1 MTHLHTIP
9 VKLGNKSYKIFID
22 EKFPFKL
29 SSLIPKSHTYSK
41 VFIITDK
48 NVNNE
53 FKIELDKLKKK
64 FVYEKIV
71 LPEGEKTKSF
81 KYLEIILDKLLS
93 KRIDRNALLVCMGG
107 GVIGDL
113 TGLIASITLRGIDFI
128 QVPTTLLSQV
138 DSSVGG
144 KTAINSKYGK
154 NLIGTFNQP
163 RVVLISLSFLKK
175 LPKRQLISGY
185 AEILKYSLIKSKP
198 FFDWLNVNGK
208 KIINLN
214 VQACS
219 KAIKES
225 CKIKS
230 QIVSNDEKEKGVRE
244 ILNFGHTF
252 GHALESLTGYSKKL
266 NHGESIILGMYIA
279 IKFSV
284 FLGFCNKEIIK
295 KYERH
300 LENLNIKYKIHDYKI
315 KISPTLFIIHLRFDK
330 KIKNKKIKFILL
342 NDIGRVKTYFLDNEK
357 LLFNF
362 IKNEIL
368 K

>member
-1 MTHLHTIP
+1 MKHLHTIP
-9 VKLGNKSYKIFID
+9 VKLGDKSYKIFID
-22 EKFPFKL
+22 ENFPFKL
-29 SSLIPKSHTYSK
+29 ASLIPKSHVYSK
-41 VFIITDK
+41 VILITDK

-53 FKIELDKLKKK
+53 FKIELDKLKKN
-64 FVYEKIV
+64 FCYDKIV

-81 KYLEIILDKLLS
+81 KYLEIILNKLLS
-93 KRIDRNALLVCMGG
+93 KRIDRNALLVCVGG

-128 QVPTTLLSQV
+128 QIPTTLLSQV

-163 RVVLISLSFLKK
+163 KVVLISLSFLKK

-185 AEILKYSLIKSKP
+185 AEVLKYSLIKSKP
-198 FFDWLNVNGK
+198 FFDWLNLNGK
-208 KIINLN
+208 RIISIN
-214 VQACS
+214 VKACS

-230 QIVSNDEKEKGVRE
+230 QIVSNDEKEKGIRE

-284 FLGFCNKEIIK
+284 FLGFCNKEVVK
-295 KYERH
+295 KF
-300 LENLNIKYKIHDYKI
+300 ENHMESLNIKYRIEDYKI
-315 KISPTLFIIHLRFDK
+315 KISPSLFIKHLKFDK
-330 KIKNKKIKFILL
+330 KIKNNKIKFILL
-342 NDIGRVKTYFLDNEK
+342 SDVGKVKNYILENEK
-357 LLFNF
+357 LLSKF
-362 IKNEIL
+362 IRNEIL